1 MAVDAKSTP
10 EARAL
15 ERSSAF
21 AGVVWHAVVFLL
33 LNGALWA
40 LDARQGDAFDWAY
53 WVTIFT
59 GIALVFH
66 ATWYLLER
74 SGRQRRR
81 YQKFLDQELGR

>member
-1 MAVDAKSTP
+1 MAVDTKNSP
-10 EARAL
+10 EVRAG

-21 AGVVWHAVVFLL
+21 AGVVWHTVVFLL

-66 ATWYLLER
+66 ATWYFLEQ

-81 YQKFLDQELGR
+81 YQKFLDQEQER